1 MMGARLA
8 TVLMSLAS
16 GTRLG
21 SYEVIGPLGAGG
33 MGEVYLA
40 RDSRLGRD
48 VAIKVLPTDVAT
60 DRDRLTRFEREAKA
74 VSALNHPHIVTL
86 YEVGTSDAG
95 PFIVMERID
104 GRSLRELLDEGPLP
118 IRRLLVLGTQ
128 IAEGLAK
135 AHAAGIVHRDL
146 KPGNVMVTSDGFAK
160 ILDFGLA
167 KLVYPE
173 LDANAMDAATTFA
186 RDTASGMV
194 MGTVGYLSPEQ
205 AAGRPVDYRADQFA
219 FGALLYEMATRER
232 PFRRATLV
240 ESLAATI
247 AEDLE
252 PPRSKRPDLPAPL
265 EWLIDRCVS
274 KDPGARYASTSDLA
288 RELASLRDH
297 LSDLTRMPSG
307 EMPAPARQ
315 GSRPWLRWAAA
326 AIAGIALGVA
336 GFVLARATADV
347 SVPSYQ
353 PLTFERGT
361 ITGARFGPDGKTI
374 YYSAAWGAGP
384 SRVYQTHLDRP
395 ESKLLED
402 IPPGFLL
409 GVSGKQELAVLL
421 TGERAPYAVPG
432 TLVRVPAIGGT
443 PRALVENVTYGD
455 WGPDGEHMAINR
467 AGRGCEF
474 PIGRQIVTECAF
486 IRVSPKGDL
495 VAITRANA
503 VDIFNLSGEPVVTD
517 NSLAAVFGVAWSPDG
532 REVWMTGSESGGA
545 HDRALYALNLRG
557 TRRLIAR
564 IAGAL
569 TIFDV
574 APDGNAAL
582 VGTGAGWNG
591 VNAGRADGGEE
602 QPLDLFGRSAIA
614 GLSAD
619 GKQVLI
625 EETRE
630 VGTGAY
636 LRSTD
641 GKKPIRFEG
650 YTARGLSPDG
660 AWILVNPRGNLSQL
674 QLIPTGAGEQR
685 AVPLNPGLE
694 LTGVNREHVALWS
707 RDGRRLFAWLHA
719 KGESVVAQLYV
730 REGEQPWQAITPP
743 MPPGQFAVSPDGRSV
758 AVRAPDNVVT
768 IYSTAGQPPRRLDD
782 ERGRPTHWSA
792 DGHLVLS
799 DPQRFPARL
808 YRRHVITGQIEPW
821 RTIAPPDPSGVMLV
835 GRVFIAADDQFYV
848 YQYSRGLNDLYLVRG
863 VR

>member
-1 MMGARLA
+1 
-8 TVLMSLAS
+8 MSLAS

-40 RDSRLGRD
+40 RDSRLGRE

-104 GRSLRELLDEGPLP
+104 GRSLRELLDEGPLS

-128 IAEGLAK
+128 ISEGLAK

-146 KPGNVMVTSDGFAK
+146 KPGNVMVTGDGFAK

-173 LDANAMDAATTFA
+173 LDANAMEAATTLA

-265 EWLIDRCVS
+265 EWLIDRCLS
-274 KDPGARYASTSDLA
+274 KDPGDRYASTSDLA

-307 EMPAPARQ
+307 EMPARARQ
-315 GSRPWLRWAAA
+315 GSRPWRRWAAA
-326 AIAGIALGVA
+326 MLAGIALGAA

-353 PLTFERGT
+353 PLTFQRGT
-361 ITGARFGPDGKTI
+361 VTGARFGPDGKTI
-374 YYSAAWGAGP
+374 YYSAAWGADP

-395 ESKLLED
+395 ESKRLD

-455 WGPDGEHMAINR
+455 WAPDGEQMAINR

-474 PIGRQIVTECAF
+474 PIGRQIAARCWMV
-486 IRVSPKGDL
+486 RVSPNGDR
-495 VAITRANA
+495 VAIIGPDA
-503 VDIFNLSGEPVVTD
+503 VDILDLTGGPVVSD
-517 NSLAAVFGVAWSPDG
+517 NSLSSVFGIAWSPDG

-569 TIFDV
+569 TIYDV

-591 VNAGRADGGEE
+591 VIAGRADGGEE

-619 GKQVLI
+619 GTRVLI
-625 EETRE
+625 DETRE

-641 GKKPIRFEG
+641 GKDTISFEG

-660 AWILVNPRGNLSQL
+660 AWMLVNPRGDLSQL
-674 QLIPTGAGEQR
+674 QLMPTGAGEPR
-685 AVPLNPGLE
+685 VVPLNPGLE
-694 LTGVNREHVALWS
+694 LTSELTSEQVALWS
-707 RDGRRLFAWLHA
+707 RDGRRVFTWLQA
-719 KGESVVAQLYV
+719 KGESAVAHLYV

-743 MPPGQFAVSPDGRSV
+743 MPPRPFAVSPDGRSV
-758 AVRAPDNVVT
+758 AVRAPDNMVT
-768 IYSTAGQPPRRLDD
+768 IYSTANQPPRRLDG
-782 ERGRPTHWSA
+782 ESGRPIHWSA
-792 DGHLVLS
+792 DGHLVLAG
-799 DPQRFPARL
+799 PERFPARL

-821 RTIAPPDPSGVMLV
+821 RTIAPPDPSGVMFV